1 MSVHRYLFYHSLQ
14 LGVMFVAVYLIAH
27 TSEQFGLKWLA
38 LLSAFIIGG
47 IYEHVFAP
55 LDKIADK
62 EGFFFWNDKKSVSDS
77 NIGLKLSLS
86 IMLLLGAGL
95 IFFYTEISYWS
106 AALFSIIIG
115 NNIASLMK
123 KLRHQKVKH
132 YE

>member
-1 MSVHRYLFYHSLQ
+1 MSAHRYIFYLILQ
-14 LGVMFVAVYLIAH
+14 IGAMFAAAYLIAY
-27 TSEQFGLKWLA
+27 SAEQLGLKWLA
-38 LLSAFIIGG
+38 LLSGLIIG
-47 IYEHVFAP
+47 VFHEYAFRP
-55 LDKIADK
+55 IDMIGDK
-62 EGFFFWNDKKSVSDS
+62 EGFFFWNDKKSLSDS
-77 NIGLKLSLS
+77 NIGLRLSLS
-86 IMLLLGAGL
+86 IMLLLAAGL